1 MDWEKQRSRLVCNPD
16 GLKKAVVEDADQT
29 VWKVSSWWFLTL
41 IS

>member
-1 MDWEKQRSRLVCNPD
+1 MDWEKQRSWLVCNPD
-16 GLKKAVVEDADQT
+16 GLKKAVEDTDQT